1 MTFVQ
6 IIEYETNRPD
16 ELDALFDEWVAATE
30 GKRTVSREV
39 HARDRRNPSHFV
51 DIVEFPSYE
60 AAMRNNELAETQKVA
75 AEIQARCT
83 NGPRFMNLDVM
94 RDDSM

>member
-16 ELDALFDEWVAATE
+16 ELDALFDEWATTTE
-30 GKRTVSREV
+30 GKRTASHET
-39 HARDRRNPSHFV
+39 HTRDHDNPAHFV

-60 AAMRNNELAETQKVA
+60 AAMRNNDLAETRHIA

-94 RDDSM
+94 RDESL